1 MSNIPDKPIISVK
14 MQYDNGDITA
24 LLVKFIDQTTD
35 VYVSKADMKEIFHR
49 IDKQKEALKLT
60 TFTIPN

>member
-1 MSNIPDKPIISVK
+1 